1 MTKTTKKKLNDL
13 FDPKYKVARL
23 CHRACRALNYIPD
36 TVEGRI
42 LITGTWMWVEEPC
55 GSPLAQN
62 ASEWWIRLSSASD
75 PKIEEELFVRT
86 ERLLPVLVTLMHDVM
101 NMGSLTD
108 ARLRAD
114 VISDLEI
121 DMYKLNPK
129 VKQEKMLG
137 KETLTVKEYFSLA
150 LARFPLRDPT
160 ERLCANVMTLY
171 AATRN
176 LGFVPRHKTPQPS
189 DLFLDFESGSLT
201 INSSAGCTGVIT
213 PAAVAEED
221 TNGSASTKV
230 LLSSISARVLMLA
243 AEEGAEKTFAAILEE
258 STLDEKTIKD
268 ATVVMQKSLQRKRKF
283 HNKRKEF
290 MELLGKLE
298 PAVKNMEPFLG
309 DC

>member
-1 MTKTTKKKLNDL
+1 M
-13 FDPKYKVARL
+13 
-23 CHRACRALNYIPD
+23 
-36 TVEGRI
+36 
-42 LITGTWMWVEEPC
+42 ITGTWMWVEETC

-62 ASEWWIRLSSASD
+62 ASEWCIRLSSASD

-86 ERLLPVLVTLMHDVM
+86 ERLLPVLVTLMHDMM

-114 VISDLEI
+114 VISDLEL
-121 DMYKLNPK
+121 DMYKE
-129 VKQEKMLG
+129 KQGKLLG
-137 KETLTVKEYFSLA
+137 KATLTVKEYFSLA
-150 LARFPLRDPT
+150 LARFPLQDPT
-160 ERLCANVMTLY
+160 EHLCANVMTLY
-171 AATRN
+171 AATRT

-189 DLFLDFESGSLT
+189 DLFLDFGCGSLT

-221 TNGSASTKV
+221 TNGSAATKV

-298 PAVKNMEPFLG
+298 PAVKSMEPFLG